1 MMETGKEFNAL
12 LQVLS
17 GEQQVIQRTD
27 QKAFTLLSILGVF
40 MVFFIVHFPKI
51 QMNIFIFLMMMIY
64 FTSAMGTI
72 YYLVRVIIPRIS
84 KHRTNSK
91 HEDIERDETM
101 NSSLFDRI
109 IQWFRKYLIQP
120 DYEDVEKDE
129 VINPTFFAG
138 ISRFRNSDEYA
149 IYLKS
154 IASNEDGLYEMF
166 ASQVFALGN
175 INQVKNENVRI
186 ALYYFIS
193 ALVSELLIIMSMAYS
208 RALPYLFSN

>member
-1 MMETGKEFNAL
+1 METGKEFNAL

-51 QMNIFIFLMMMIY
+51 QINFFIFSMMMIY

-72 YYLVRVIIPRIS
+72 YYLVRVIIPRIN
-84 KHRTNSK
+84 KHTTNSE
-91 HEDIERDETM
+91 HIEIEKDQVM
-101 NSSLFDRI
+101 NPTLFDRI
-109 IQWFRKYLIQP
+109 IQWFRRYKIRT
-120 DYEDVEKDE
+120 EHEGIEEEE

-138 ISRFRNSDEYA
+138 ISRFNNSDEYA
-149 IYLKS
+149 VYLKS
-154 IASNEDGLYEMF
+154 IAEDEDGLYEMF

-175 INQVKNENVRI
+175 INQEKNENVRL
-186 ALYYFIS
+186 ALYFFIA

-208 RALPYLFSN
+208 RALPYLYSN

>member
-1 MMETGKEFNAL
+1 MESEKEFNAL

-51 QMNIFIFLMMMIY
+51 QMNLFIFLMMMIY

-72 YYLVRVIIPRIS
+72 YYLVRVIVPRIS
-84 KHRTNSK
+84 KQKKSHT
-91 HEDIERDETM
+91 DERP
-101 NSSLFDRI
+101 SSSFFNEI
-109 IQWFRKYLIQP
+109 IQWISKHKIQN
-120 DYEDVEKDE
+120 DYIDMEEDE

-138 ISRFRNSDEYA
+138 ISRFSNSNEYA
-149 IYLKS
+149 VYLKS
-154 IASNEDGLYEMF
+154 IAKNEDSLYEMF

-175 INQVKNENVRI
+175 INQVKNENVRL
-186 ALYYFIS
+186 ALYFFIS
-193 ALVSELLIIMSMAYS
+193 ALLSELLIIMSMAYS
-208 RALPYLFSN
+208 RALPYLT

>member
-1 MMETGKEFNAL
+1 MESEKEFNAL

-51 QMNIFIFLMMMIY
+51 QMNLFIFLMMMVY

-72 YYLVRVIIPRIS
+72 YYLVRVIVPRIS
-84 KHRTNSK
+84 KQKNSHTNERTGPGFFNEIFQWISK
-91 HEDIERDETM
+91 YK
-101 NSSLFDRI
+101 
-109 IQWFRKYLIQP
+109 IQN
-120 DYEDVEKDE
+120 DYIDMEEDE

-138 ISRFRNSDEYA
+138 ISRFSNANEYA
-149 IYLKS
+149 VYLKS
-154 IASNEDGLYEMF
+154 IAKNEDSLYEMF

-175 INQVKNENVRI
+175 INQVKNENVRL
-186 ALYYFIS
+186 ALYFFIS
-193 ALVSELLIIMSMAYS
+193 ALLSELLIIMSMAYS
-208 RALPYLFSN
+208 RALPYLT

>member
-1 MMETGKEFNAL
+1 
-12 LQVLS
+12 
-17 GEQQVIQRTD
+17 
-27 QKAFTLLSILGVF
+27 
-40 MVFFIVHFPKI
+40 
-51 QMNIFIFLMMMIY
+51 
-64 FTSAMGTI
+64 MGTI

-84 KHRTNSK
+84 KHRTNAE
-91 HEDIERDETM
+91 HRDIERDETM

-120 DYEDVEKDE
+120 DYDDDEKDE

-154 IASNEDGLYEMF
+154 IARNEDGLYEMF

>member
-1 MMETGKEFNAL
+1 MESEKEFNAL

-51 QMNIFIFLMMMIY
+51 QMNLFIFLMMMVY

-72 YYLVRVIIPRIS
+72 YYLVRVIVPRIS
-84 KHRTNSK
+84 KPKASPSN
-91 HEDIERDETM
+91 ENI
-101 NSSLFDRI
+101 SSSFFSGI
-109 IQWFRKYLIQP
+109 IQWISKHKIQN
-120 DYEDVEKDE
+120 DYVEIEEDE

-138 ISRFRNSDEYA
+138 ISRFSNSDEYA
-149 IYLKS
+149 VYLKS
-154 IASNEDGLYEMF
+154 IAKDENSLYDMF

-175 INQVKNENVRI
+175 INQVKNENVRL
-186 ALYYFIS
+186 ALYFFIS

-208 RALPYLFSN
+208 RALPYIT

>member
-1 MMETGKEFNAL
+1 MDSNKEFNVL

-72 YYLVRVIIPRIS
+72 YYLVRVIVPRIS
-84 KHRTNSK
+84 ENKADLLDNHKFNLLKKLYSWLRKHKIRN
-91 HEDIERDETM
+91 
-101 NSSLFDRI
+101 
-109 IQWFRKYLIQP
+109 
-120 DYEDVEKDE
+120 DYEDIEKDE

-138 ISRFRNSDEYA
+138 ISRFKNSNEYA
-149 IYLKS
+149 DYLKS
-154 IASNEDGLYEMF
+154 TANSENGLYEMF

-175 INQVKNENVRI
+175 INQVKNENIRM
-186 ALYYFIS
+186 ALYFFIS

-208 RALPYLFSN
+208 RALPYLI

>member
-1 MMETGKEFNAL
+1 METGKEFNAL

-51 QMNIFIFLMMMIY
+51 QINFFIFSMMMIY

-72 YYLVRVIIPRIS
+72 YYLVRVIIPRIN
-84 KHRTNSK
+84 KHRTNS
-91 HEDIERDETM
+91 EPIEVKRDQVM
-101 NSSLFDRI
+101 NPTLFDRI
-109 IQWFRKYLIQP
+109 IQLFKRYKIRT
-120 DYEDVEKDE
+120 DYESIQEEE

-138 ISRFRNSDEYA
+138 ISRFNNSDEYA
-149 IYLKS
+149 VYLKS
-154 IASNEDGLYEMF
+154 IAENEDGLYEMF

-175 INQVKNENVRI
+175 INQEKNENVRL
-186 ALYYFIS
+186 ALYFFIS

-208 RALPYLFSN
+208 RALPYLYSN

>member
-1 MMETGKEFNAL
+1 METGKEFNAL

-40 MVFFIVHFPKI
+40 MVFFSVHFPKI
-51 QMNIFIFLMMMIY
+51 QINLFIFSMMMIY

-72 YYLVRVIIPRIS
+72 YYLVRVIIPRIN
-84 KHRTNSK
+84 KHRTNSE
-91 HEDIERDETM
+91 HIEIERDQVINPT
-101 NSSLFDRI
+101 LFDRI
-109 IQWFRKYLIQP
+109 IQWFRRYKIRTN
-120 DYEDVEKDE
+120 YEGVEEDE

-138 ISRFRNSDEYA
+138 ISRFNNSDEYA
-149 IYLKS
+149 VYLKS
-154 IASNEDGLYEMF
+154 IAENEDGLYEMF

-175 INQVKNENVRI
+175 INQEKNENVRL
-186 ALYYFIS
+186 ALYFFIA

-208 RALPYLFSN
+208 RALPYLYSN

>member
-1 MMETGKEFNAL
+1 METGKEFNAL

-51 QMNIFIFLMMMIY
+51 QINMFIFLMMMIY
-64 FTSAMGTI
+64 STSAMGTI
-72 YYLVRVIIPRIS
+72 YYLVRVIIPRIR
-84 KHRTNSK
+84 KHKIKTN
-91 HEDIERDETM
+91 DEEV
-101 NSSLFDRI
+101 S
-109 IQWFRKYLIQP
+109 
-120 DYEDVEKDE
+120 KDE

-138 ISRFRNSDEYA
+138 ISQFKNSDEYA

-154 IASNEDGLYEMF
+154 IAKDEDRLYEMF

-175 INQVKNENVRI
+175 INQRNNENVRLSLFFFI
-186 ALYYFIS
+186 TALI
-193 ALVSELLIIMSMAYS
+193 SELLIIMSMAYLLYTSPSPRDRTRS
-208 RALPYLFSN
+208 RMPSSA

>member
-1 MMETGKEFNAL
+1 MEKGKEFNAL

-51 QMNIFIFLMMMIY
+51 QMNIFIFFMMMIY

-72 YYLVRVIIPRIS
+72 YYLVRVIIPRVR
-84 KHRTNSK
+84 KHKINTDNN
-91 HEDIERDETM
+91 EI
-101 NSSLFDRI
+101 DRN
-109 IQWFRKYLIQP
+109 
-120 DYEDVEKDE
+120 E

-138 ISRFRNSDEYA
+138 ISQFNTSKEYA

-154 IASNEDGLYEMF
+154 IAKSEDGLYEMF
-166 ASQVFALGN
+166 ASQVFALGK
-175 INQVKNENVRI
+175 INQVKNENVRLS
-186 ALYYFIS
+186 LYFFIS
-193 ALVSELLIIMSMAYS
+193 ALLSELLIIMAMAYS
-208 RALPYLFSN
+208 RALPYLFTS